1 MCVLKTVFLQV
12 SRFDLRAI
20 LIVVFRCSI
29 HTKLRLD
36 LEHSRNQSESS
47 ESFNAPTIMII
58 SCVSVTFV
66 VFAICITTVVV
77 VLVGRAVLGG
87 RWLVMIRRLI
97 QGCFGDQIAVLL
109 FLIVALIKTVHLMT
123 EQTKQH

>member
-29 HTKLRLD
+29 HTKVRLD
-36 LEHSRNQSESS
+36 LEHSRNQSES
-47 ESFNAPTIMII
+47 FKAPTIVII

-87 RWLVMIRRLI
+87 RWLVMIRRLV

>member
-1 MCVLKTVFLQV
+1 
-12 SRFDLRAI
+12 
-20 LIVVFRCSI
+20 
-29 HTKLRLD
+29 
-36 LEHSRNQSESS
+36 
-47 ESFNAPTIMII
+47 MII

-87 RWLVMIRRLI
+87 RWLIMIRRLV
-97 QGCFGDQIAVLL
+97 QGCFSDQIAVLL